1 MDALVSNSMAR
12 PRLYAV
18 LLGIFSAVSVV
29 LAAIGIYGVMAYAV
43 TQRTREIG
51 VRLALGAS
59 GSQMM
64 RLVLGQSLVLTMSGM
79 LIGLAG
85 AVAVTRYLDQLLFG
99 LTALDA
105 GTYAGRLGCCSASS
119 RPMAAFVPARRAMRI
134 DPLTAL
140 RFE

>member
-1 MDALVSNSMAR
+1 MRLV
-12 PRLYAV
+12 
-18 LLGIFSAVSVV
+18 
-29 LAAIGIYGVMAYAV
+29 
-43 TQRTREIG
+43 
-51 VRLALGAS
+51 LGAS

-64 RLVLGQSLVLTMSGM
+64 RLVLGQSLVLTMAGV

-99 LTALDA
+99 LTALDP
-105 GTYAGRLGCCSASS
+105 GTYVAVSALFAVVATT
-119 RPMAAFVPARRAMRI
+119 AAFVPARRAMRI